1 MFHMLRSYSVFHQ
14 KSIEFVKRNFST
26 VGENNVN
33 NTWTPTLWKSL
44 NYSIRIIIKKKT
56 ELKTSIP
63 FNLIQSEKK
72 MFSPLFSMLHV
83 PYFRIK
89 FSIIIS
95 LRCIMSCTC
104 LNKKL
109 VLRHSECTPT
119 GWFWNA
125 WATQTS
131 TYTPSPQ
138 MNYVANSIIQTIY
151 SNVSQ
156 KGIYTSSSAVVF
168 VAI

>member
-1 MFHMLRSYSVFHQ
+1 ML
-14 KSIEFVKRNFST
+14 IA
-26 VGENNVN
+26 
-33 NTWTPTLWKSL
+33 TWAPTLWKSL
-44 NYSIRIIIKKKT
+44 NYSIRITFKKKRI
-56 ELKTSIP
+56 KNFHSV
-63 FNLIQSEKK
+63 QSDPVGKENVQPS
-72 MFSPLFSMLHV
+72 FQHAPCFF
-83 PYFRIK
+83 YFRIK

-95 LRCIMSCTC
+95 LQCIMSCTC